1 MFAWNFVFI
10 FLNQYHGYKRHLLV
24 KCLDNYFIT
33 KYLQTCHEHNY
44 KNQRQLI
51 YKNEHHLLDTATWL
65 KMKLMS
71 FFQPDVKY
79 EF

>member
-33 KYLQTCHEHNY
+33 KYLQTFHEYNY
-44 KNQRQLI
+44 KNQRRLI
-51 YKNEHHLLDTATWL
+51 YKNEHLLLDPAKWL

-71 FFQPDVKY
+71 FFQPDGQV
-79 EF
+79 